1 MNSSHEPVIV
11 GFLCHWCAY
20 RAADVAGMA
29 RTHYAANLRP
39 VMVMCSSRVDPEV
52 VVKALREGA
61 DGVLIVGCHPGSC
74 HYVDGNVKALRRH
87 TLLSELLRQ
96 LGIERER
103 VQLFWT
109 AASEGAFLASAVDRM
124 TEELSALGPLRWRET
139 VLHNREEDLRMRKLM
154 AV

>member
-1 MNSSHEPVIV
+1 MKDLYEPLLV

-29 RTHYAANLRP
+29 RTSYAANLRP
-39 VMVMCSSRVDPEV
+39 VQVMCSSRVDP
-52 VVKALREGA
+52 ALIIKTLCQGA

-74 HYVDGNVKALRRH
+74 HYVDGNIKALRRH
-87 TLLSELLRQ
+87 ALLTTLLSQ
-96 LGIERER
+96 MGIEKER

-124 TEELSALGPLRWRET
+124 TEELRALGPLRWRET
-139 VLHNREEDLRMRKLM
+139 VLCDGDTARREEAAER
-154 AV
+154 

>member
-1 MNSSHEPVIV
+1 VKSSHEPVIV

-20 RAADVAGMA
+20 RAADVAGMS

-52 VVKALREGA
+52 VIKTLREGA

-96 LGIERER
+96 MGIEKER

-109 AASEGAFLASAVDRM
+109 AASEGVFLASAVDRM
-124 TEELSALGPLRWRET
+124 TKELQALGPLRWSET
-139 VLHNREEDLRMRKLM
+139 VLHGKGMDRPGAGTDR
-154 AV
+154 

>member
-1 MNSSHEPVIV
+1 MKSSHEPVIV

-29 RTHYAANLRP
+29 RTSYAANLRP

-52 VVKALREGA
+52 VVKTLRGGA

-87 TLLSELLRQ
+87 TLLSELLGQ
-96 LGIERER
+96 MGIERER

-109 AASEGAFLASAVDRM
+109 AASEGAFFASAVDRM
-124 TEELSALGPLRWRET
+124 TKELRALGQLRWSET
-139 VLHNREEDLRMRKLM
+139 VLHGKGTDRPGAGTDR
-154 AV
+154 